1 LVQAFLKKWWVESN
15 ERHTNKNGMM
25 DDITAIFNKLA
36 EYTQKYLLSLYEV
49 TNEDS
54 SGYMRPLNINISTI
68 DTPVSIVNHT

>member
-1 LVQAFLKKWWVESN
+1 
-15 ERHTNKNGMM
+15 M

-54 SGYMRPLNINISTI
+54 SGYMRPLNITISTI

>member
-1 LVQAFLKKWWVESN
+1 
-15 ERHTNKNGMM
+15 M
-25 DDITAIFNKLA
+25 DDITAIFYKLA

-54 SGYMRPLNINISTI
+54 SDYMRPLNITISII